1 MKLSR
6 LDGATIQ
13 KKGVVTTTCI
23 SVVSVIAV
31 LVISLLGRQSERGQM
46 LEDHEHEVVADEIG
60 ESVIGLAMA
69 KILEGQG
76 AGEVFGNPELLKS
89 RLDSLGVLSP
99 AQDGDRTATD
109 FRGNLGI
116 KQDAD
121 GAYPFG
127 GGFVLRLDV
136 ERRDSE
142 EACEFVIEALA
153 SMGEGTPERRLRR
166 AYDSAGRSK
175 EE

>member
-6 LDGATIQ
+6 LVSAHNQ
-13 KKGVVTTTCI
+13 KKGVVASTCI

-46 LEDHEHEVVADEIG
+46 LVDHEHEVVADEIG
-60 ESVIGLAMA
+60 ESVIGLAMVE
-69 KILEGQG
+69 ILGRQG
-76 AGEVFGNPELLKS
+76 AGEVLGNPELLKS
-89 RLDSLGVLSP
+89 RLDSLGVLSTSHGVNR
-99 AQDGDRTATD
+99 AATD

-142 EACEFVIEALA
+142 QACEFVIEVLA